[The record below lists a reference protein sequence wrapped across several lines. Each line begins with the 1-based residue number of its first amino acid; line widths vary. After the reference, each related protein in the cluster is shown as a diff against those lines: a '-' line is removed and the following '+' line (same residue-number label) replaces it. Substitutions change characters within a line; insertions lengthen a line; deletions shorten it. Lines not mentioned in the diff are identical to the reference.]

1 MVFMF
6 ERKIIKNGWFIQVK
20 IKIKMKSFQ
29 IFRFFSDA
37 YHLWLKKEYLALL
50 LLTFSNIFL
59 GTFEQNNAGLVRSQ
73 RMEEKV
79 LPGKMS
85 RAGDKEILSNDDSG
99 GRFLRN

>member
-1 MVFMF
+1 M
-6 ERKIIKNGWFIQVK
+6 
-20 IKIKMKSFQ
+20 
-29 IFRFFSDA
+29 
-37 YHLWLKKEYLALL
+37 L

-85 RAGDKEILSNDDSG
+85 RAGDEEILSNDDSG